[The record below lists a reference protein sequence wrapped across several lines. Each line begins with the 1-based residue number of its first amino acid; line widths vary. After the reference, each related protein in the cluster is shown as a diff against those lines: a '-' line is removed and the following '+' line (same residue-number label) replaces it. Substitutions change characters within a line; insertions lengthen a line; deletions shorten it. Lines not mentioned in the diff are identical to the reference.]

1 MRRLSLTSIAT
12 VSTIALTQVAS
23 ATDLPRKAP
32 VAPLLPPVISW
43 TGFYAGLNVGYGWG
57 DADPDVAG
65 TGTSISFPAII
76 PITNSLAFGGAHSQ
90 NLNGVIGGGQVGYNY
105 QFSPK
110 WVLGVETDIQGSGQ
124 RKTSTFSDPINAAL
138 CTAASSPPPV
148 CLGTSPF
155 NGAAVSGYEAK
166 IDWFG
171 TVRGRLGWLVT
182 DQVLLYATGGL
193 AYGHVGVS
201 GNVNVSG
208 TLPSSPGFT
217 WAGTGGS
224 SASKTNV
231 GFVVGGGIEGKFTA
245 WLPQNWSWKLEYLY
259 LDLGSLDASTPFVA
273 AASLPLGFTN
283 IVGATTYHAHFHDNI
298 VRIGINYQFN

>member
-1 MRRLSLTSIAT
+1 MRHLSLTSIAI
-12 VSTIALTQVAS
+12 VSTIVLAPMAS
-23 ATDLPRKAP
+23 AADLPRKAP
-32 VAPLLPPVISW
+32 VAPLPPPVISW

-208 TLPSSPGFT
+208 TLPSSSRLHM
-217 WAGTGGS
+217 GGHRRIQCIEDQRR
-224 SASKTNV
+224 
-231 GFVVGGGIEGKFTA
+231 FCGGRR
-245 WLPQNWSWKLEYLY
+245 
-259 LDLGSLDASTPFVA
+259 
-273 AASLPLGFTN
+273 
-283 IVGATTYHAHFHDNI
+283 H
-298 VRIGINYQFN
+298 